1 MDQTELLLQE
11 ITNAFGT
18 SGYEN
23 AAREVM
29 ARYMA
34 DYVDISHDK
43 LGSLIGTKKGKSE
56 SPRVAVVGH
65 LDEVGFMVK
74 EITRTGYIKFLP
86 LGGWWGHVALA
97 QRVWILT
104 SKGPVLGVVGSTPP
118 HLLEE
123 KEREKVLKISDMF
136 IDVGVMDKYDV
147 SKKLGIRVGDS
158 IIPDS
163 QFTIMNHNKMYM
175 AKAFDN
181 RVCCAMVIDILK
193 HFNKMVHPN
202 TILGIGTVQEEVGLR
217 GARTVAHAAN
227 PDVAII
233 LDVNIARDIP
243 PETDYR
249 ISEKL
254 GGGPGIL
261 VYDYGMIPNQRLRQL
276 VMRTAEEKKIPYHL
290 SSLERGATDGGS
302 IHLSREGV
310 PTIFIG
316 LPTRYIHSHNSIIY
330 RKDYDNMVKLTIEV
344 IKKLNKKTVESLT
357 EI

>member
-1 MDQTELLLQE
+1 MDKTEILLKE
-11 ITNAFGT
+11 ITDAFGV

-23 AAREVM
+23 AARDLM
-29 ARYMA
+29 ASHMKDNA
-34 DYVDISHDK
+34 EISYDK
-43 LGSLIGTKKGKSE
+43 LGSIIGKKKGKSE

-65 LDEVGFMVK
+65 LDEIGFMVK

-97 QRVWILT
+97 QRVWIKT
-104 SKGPVLGVVGSTPP
+104 SKGPVLGVIGSTPP

-123 KEREKVLKISDMF
+123 KDRKKVLKISDMF
-136 IDVGVMDKYDV
+136 IDVGVMNKYDIT
-147 SKKLGIRVGDS
+147 KKLGVKVGDP

-181 RVCCAMVIDILK
+181 RVCCAMIIEILEK
-193 HFNKMVHPN
+193 FKKATHPN
-202 TILGIGTVQEEVGLR
+202 TIYGIGTVQEEVGLR
-217 GARTVAHAAN
+217 GAWTAAHVAK

-243 PETDYR
+243 PEADYV

-276 VMRTAEEKKIPYHL
+276 VIETAEQKKIPYHL
-290 SSLERGATDGGS
+290 SSMERGATDGS
-302 IHLSREGV
+302 SFHLNRAGV
-310 PTIFIG
+310 PTVFIG
-316 LPTRYIHSHNSIIY
+316 LPTRYIHSHNAIIY
-330 RKDYDNMVKLTIEV
+330 RKDYDNMMRLAIEV
-344 IKKLNKKTVESLT
+344 IRKLNQKTVEFLT
-357 EI
+357 AI

>member
-1 MDQTELLLQE
+1 LDKTEILLQE
-11 ITNAFGT
+11 ITDACGT

-29 ARYMA
+29 ARHMK
-34 DYVDISHDK
+34 DYAEISYDK
-43 LGSLIGTKKGKSE
+43 LGSIIGKKKGRAD

-65 LDEVGFMVK
+65 LDEIGFMVK
-74 EITRTGYIKFLP
+74 ESTRTGYIKFLP

-97 QRVWILT
+97 QRVRIMT

-118 HLLEE
+118 HLLEP

-136 IDVGVMDKYDV
+136 IDVGVMNKYDIT
-147 SKKLGIRVGDS
+147 KKLGIRVGDP

-181 RVCCAMVIDILK
+181 RVCCAMVIEILQK
-193 HFNKMVHPN
+193 FHKTAHPN
-202 TILGIGTVQEEVGLR
+202 TIYGIGTVQEEVGLR
-217 GARTVAHAAN
+217 GARTAAHVTD

-261 VYDYGMIPNQRLRQL
+261 VYDHGMIPNQRLRQL
-276 VMRTAEEKKIPYHL
+276 VIGTAEEKNIPYHL
-290 SSLERGATDGGS
+290 SSMERGATDGGS
-302 IHLSREGV
+302 IHLSRSGV
-310 PTIFIG
+310 PTVCIG
-316 LPTRYIHSHNSIIY
+316 LPTRYIHSHNGIIY
-330 RKDYDNMVKLTIEV
+330 RKDYDNTVRLTIEIV
-344 IKKLNKKTVESLT
+344 RKLNHKTVESLT
-357 EI
+357 AI